1 MSMTAVLWNAR
12 RHDGLP
18 TCFASNAMK
27 STTTT
32 TNSGKK
38 AVGHKKIDK
47 YGDVCSVQF
56 DLSLPRRREAAST
69 TR

>member
-12 RHDGLP
+12 RHYGLP

-32 TNSGKK
+32 TINSGKK
-38 AVGHKKIDK
+38 AGHKKIDK
-47 YGDVCSVQF
+47 YGDVCSVQ
-56 DLSLPRRREAAST
+56 L
-69 TR
+69 